1 MANARCNITPITHP
15 ETSKPFSSVIRSAV
29 ALIWAIWILNIGVVG
44 LIININVF
52 GCECLVWGGV
62 SLGGVL
68 RYTIVLGRA
77 PRETRIQAKLAVTAA
92 IELHCYG

>member
-1 MANARCNITPITHP
+1 MYP

-68 RYTIVLGRA
+68 R
-77 PRETRIQAKLAVTAA
+77 
-92 IELHCYG
+92 